1 MEIFLWRGGSE
12 SGSLSFFGKAVGAVK
27 ERENMDKWIKLQN
40 GSDVRGVA
48 LEGVEGEPVTL
59 TEGIARTI
67 GLAFAKW
74 LGEKLGESDLK
85 VAVGHDS
92 RLSSDAIK
100 TAVFQ
105 GLEKGGCTVFDCGL
119 ASTPAMFM
127 STVFENHGYDGSIM
141 LTASHL
147 PFNRNGMKFFVR
159 EGGLEKQDIKEI
171 LTLAAEVGEFEGT
184 ALCKTTRVSLMDD
197 YADHLVQIIR
207 KGTGGERPLEGLR
220 IVVDAGN
227 GAGGYFVDRV
237 LKPLGADTTGSQFLE
252 PDGSFP
258 NHIPNP
264 EDPDAMDAIIAA
276 VRKNEADFG
285 IIFDTDVDRAGA
297 VDKNGKPINR
307 NRFIALMSTIVLEE
321 HPGSTI
327 VTDSVTSTGLKW
339 WIEERLGGTHL
350 RFKRGYKNVIN
361 ESIRLN
367 GAGTESWLAMETS
380 GHGALKENYFL
391 DDGAYQIAKILIK
404 IAQLKAA
411 GQGSVDEL
419 IAELPEPAEVVEF
432 RPQILIGDFS
442 AYADEVLSGFE
453 GFVEQEEGWTLTQNN
468 HEGVHVST
476 EEGWILMRKSLHD
489 PQMPINIES
498 DVSGGVASLKEK
510 VVGFLSQFGELRL
523 P

>member
-1 MEIFLWRGGSE
+1 
-12 SGSLSFFGKAVGAVK
+12 
-27 ERENMDKWIKLQN
+27 MDKYFKLQN

-59 TEGIARTI
+59 TEDIARTI
-67 GLAFAKW
+67 GYAFSQW
-74 LGEKLGESDLK
+74 LEKRTGKSGLK

-92 RLSSDAIK
+92 RLSSDIIK

-105 GLEKGGCTVFDCGL
+105 GLEKGGCSVFDCGL

-147 PFNRNGMKFFVR
+147 PFNRNGMKFFIR
-159 EGGLEKQDIKEI
+159 EGGLEKQNITEI
-171 LTLAAEVGEFEGT
+171 LSIATETGEFRESE
-184 ALCKTTRVSLMDD
+184 LLNTTQVSLMDD
-197 YADHLVQIIR
+197 YANHLVQIIR
-207 KGTGGERPLEGLR
+207 EGAGAEQPLIGLK

-227 GAGGYFVDRV
+227 GAGGFFVEKV
-237 LKPLGADTTGSQFLE
+237 LNPLGADTTGSQFLE
-252 PDGSFP
+252 PDGAFP

-264 EDPDAMDAIIAA
+264 EDKDAMDAIISA
-276 VRKNEADFG
+276 VEENNADFG

-307 NRFIALMSTIVLEE
+307 NRFIALMATIVLGEY
-321 HPGSTI
+321 PGSTI

-339 WIEERLGGTHL
+339 WIEERLGGIHH
-350 RFKRGYKNVIN
+350 RYQRGYKNVIN
-361 ESIRLN
+361 EAIRLN
-367 GAGTESWLAMETS
+367 ESGTLSFLALETS

-411 GQGSVDEL
+411 GQGTVDEL
-419 IAELPEPAEVVEF
+419 IDELPEPAEAIEF
-432 RPQILIGDFS
+432 RPQIRVDDFS
-442 AYADEVLSGFE
+442 TYAEEVLDAFA
-453 GFVEQEEGWTLTQNN
+453 GFVAEQDGWSLTPNN
-468 HEGVHVST
+468 FEGVHVT
-476 EEGWILMRKSLHD
+476 CENGWILMRKSLHD

-498 DVSGGVASLKEK
+498 DVVDGVNPLKEQ
-510 VVGFLSQFGELRL
+510 VLTFLSKFEGLQI
-523 P
+523 